1 MKISCNKGF
10 TLIELIVS
18 MAIVS
23 VIMIALMSFFVY
35 NLRTFNKSSEALDE
49 QSNLRLVS
57 YRLTNEL
64 RNIGYI
70 NLDNDVTLPSP
81 IVDSYIH
88 LDSNRIRLTNAVSTL
103 YLADSILDDIQFSLT
118 ENDQEKYILSVT
130 LVGGVHSYSTEILL
144 NNIVDDTQM
153 DLTDIDGGNF
163 NSLQFNYSRP
173 PLTIPDRYQDTSD
186 QALTEFLLIHP
197 ESDTVKKD
205 TAFTYTAEA
214 TGGVAPYVYSVE
226 EISHTSGTTV
236 LVNDEA
242 ITWTDLST
250 GDQLVFRVTVTD
262 DGGTGDELSAL
273 FTINVTNSGK

>member
-70 NLDNDVTLPSP
+70 NLYNDVTLPSP

-144 NNIVDDTQM
+144 MVVI
-153 DLTDIDGGNF
+153 
-163 NSLQFNYSRP
+163 
-173 PLTIPDRYQDTSD
+173 
-186 QALTEFLLIHP
+186 LIH
-197 ESDTVKKD
+197 
-205 TAFTYTAEA
+205 
-214 TGGVAPYVYSVE
+214 YSL
-226 EISHTSGTTV
+226 IIQDH
-236 LVNDEA
+236 L
-242 ITWTDLST
+242 
-250 GDQLVFRVTVTD
+250 
-262 DGGTGDELSAL
+262 
-273 FTINVTNSGK
+273 